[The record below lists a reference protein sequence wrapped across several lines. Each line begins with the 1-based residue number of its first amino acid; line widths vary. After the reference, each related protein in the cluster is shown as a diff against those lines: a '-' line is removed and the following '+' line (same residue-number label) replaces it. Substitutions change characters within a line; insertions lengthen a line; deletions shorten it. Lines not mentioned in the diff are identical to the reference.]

1 MYAHLRSGFCKSGL
15 PISRLARPNAS
26 TTTASSSNPYPYP
39 PHSNPTPHQIFHLP
53 LTGASQKEVK
63 SRYYELVRIYHPDSP
78 IARSYPPEVSQARFH
93 AITTSYDV
101 LRGRRTTL
109 DPNSPDGTPHPRV
122 DLHALWR
129 AKQCHRHDPMEP
141 VDDRWKDGIILGSLF
156 LVRNFHFVLVVRR
169 RNRKD
174 EQALMG
180 FVYQIRVSRLKTV
193 EEVLQTS
200 KRSQAE
206 GTALQRT
213 SEPSRDLELLTASN
227 SDPPDNTASPLR

>member
-26 TTTASSSNPYPYP
+26 TTSASSSNPYPYP
-39 PHSNPTPHQIFHLP
+39 PHSNPTPHQIFHLQ

-78 IARSYPPEVSQARFH
+78 IARAYPPEVSEARFH

-156 LVRNFHFVLVVRR
+156 L
-169 RNRKD
+169 
-174 EQALMG
+174 ALMG

-200 KRSQAE
+200 KR
-206 GTALQRT
+206 
-213 SEPSRDLELLTASN
+213 
-227 SDPPDNTASPLR
+227 